1 MYSVW
6 IIRKKEILHEKK
18 YLSIFF
24 YKIHSYFDNIE
35 GQQIKSHDGYQI
47 MIYQIQPKDPH
58 VPKGGK
64 WLFF

>member
-1 MYSVW
+1 MNNTKKGNSTW
-6 IIRKKEILHEKK
+6 KEIF
-18 YLSIFF
+18 INFF